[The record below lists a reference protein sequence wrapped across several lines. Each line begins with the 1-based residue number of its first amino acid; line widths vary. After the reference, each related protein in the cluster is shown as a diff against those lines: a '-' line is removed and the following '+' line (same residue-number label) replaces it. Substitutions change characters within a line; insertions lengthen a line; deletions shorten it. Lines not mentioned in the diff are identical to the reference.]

1 MRYRIFSLHPGLF
14 DSFVATSLI
23 ARAVSQDIIQIER
36 INWRDEYGIGSYKQ
50 VDHKPFGGGSGMV
63 LMAEPIMQALEKQGN
78 VGQFWGQQQAL
89 SRAFDVLQDPLG
101 DLTPDIPDAPTHT
114 MPNNARFEQLVAAEK
129 APRKV
134 TISLTPRGFPL
145 TQPIAEW
152 ISQNFDEVAIL
163 CGRYEGFD
171 QRVCEAV
178 DLEISLGDFVLNGGE
193 VAAMALIEATARLIP
208 GFVTKT
214 TSTQHDSFSSHLNS
228 YGEKAEYVEGKRR
241 LADIKKHNILK
252 YEALLQGKSD
262 FGHKKTP
269 QKQVLFSDQR
279 WLRDIAPRIE
289 HPQYT
294 RPETWRDRSIPAVLL
309 SGNHKKIDEWHKAWW
324 QGNITE

>member
-1 MRYRIFSLHPGLF
+1 MKYRIFTLHPGLF
-14 DSFVATSLI
+14 ESFVATSLI
-23 ARAVSQDIIQIER
+23 ARAVSQDVIQIER
-36 INWRDEYGIGSYKQ
+36 INWRDDFGIGNYAQ

-63 LMAEPIMQALEKQGN
+63 LMPEPIMQALEKCDA
-78 VGQFWGQQQAL
+78 VGQFWEKPQPLSKPLDAL
-89 SRAFDVLQDPLG
+89 DNPLE
-101 DLTPDIPDAPTHT
+101 DLATENQLDLHLL
-114 MPNNARFEQLVAAEK
+114 PNNSRFERLMAREN

-152 ISQNFDEVAIL
+152 ISQSFDEVSIL

-171 QRVCEAV
+171 QRVSEAV

-193 VAAMALIEATARLIP
+193 IAAMALIETTARLVP

-228 YGEKAEYVEGKRR
+228 YSEKAEYVHGKRR
-241 LADIKKHNILK
+241 LADIQKHNHLK
-252 YEALLQGKSD
+252 YKALIDGKTD
-262 FGHKKTP
+262 FETVPKSSQNT
-269 QKQVLFSDQR
+269 LFSDQH
-279 WLRDIAPRIE
+279 WLRDIVPRIE

-294 RPETWRDRSIPAVLL
+294 RPEVWRDRKIPGILL
-309 SGNHKKIDEWHKAWW
+309 SGNHKMVDEWRKNWY
-324 QGNITE
+324 Q